1 MTRLYEAMFLLDNQV
16 VREDWQQAKARVTDT
31 LTKHGAKVVTA
42 RRWDERKL
50 AYTVKRKNRATFLLV
65 YYEMGNEHIAA
76 MRRDFDLSEAVLRYL
91 IVSCEAVP
99 AGEAELAA
107 VEQAVD
113 FTVPPPPPDDAVEPQ
128 QPALP
133 RRRDE
138 GEFVVPD
145 LDALALEDEEG
156 DDSRPRG
163 RRPEARAS
171 TTEA

>member
-1 MTRLYEAMFLLDNQV
+1 MFLLDNQV
-16 VREDWQQAKARVTDT
+16 VREGWAQAKARVTDT
-31 LTKHGAKVVTA
+31 LTKHGAKVTTA

-50 AYTVKRKNRATFLLV
+50 AYTVRRRNRATFLLC

-91 IVSCEAVP
+91 MVTCEAIP
-99 AGEAELAA
+99 AGETDLAA
-107 VEQAVD
+107 AEQATD

-128 QPALP
+128 QPAP
-133 RRRDE
+133 QRRRDD

-145 LDALALEDEEG
+145 LDALALEDDEG
-156 DDSRPRG
+156 EDSRPRG

>member
-1 MTRLYEAMFLLDNQV
+1 MFLLDNQV
-16 VREDWQQAKARVTDT
+16 VREGWPQAKARVTET
-31 LTKHGAKVVTA
+31 LVKHGATIVSA

-50 AYTVKRKNRATFLLV
+50 AYTVKRKNRATFLLC
-65 YYEMGNEHIAA
+65 YYEMGNEHVAA
-76 MRRDFDLSEAVLRYL
+76 MRRDFDLSESVLRYL
-91 IVSCEAVP
+91 MLSCEAIP

-107 VEQAVD
+107 VEQAAD

-128 QPALP
+128 PLAPQ
-133 RRRDE
+133 RRRDD

-145 LDALALEDEEG
+145 LDALALEDDEG
-156 DDSRPRG
+156 EDSRPRG